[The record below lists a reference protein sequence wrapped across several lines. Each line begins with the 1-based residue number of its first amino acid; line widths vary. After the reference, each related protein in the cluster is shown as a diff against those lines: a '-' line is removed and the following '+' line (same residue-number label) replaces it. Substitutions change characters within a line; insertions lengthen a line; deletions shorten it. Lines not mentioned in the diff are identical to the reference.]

1 MLLAQ
6 RHALLEKK
14 IQTYI
19 QRQGGWISFAE
30 FMQKALYEPKLGYYV
45 SGTRKI
51 GKDGDFITAPEISPA
66 FSQTLAR
73 YCQSVFQAMSS
84 PASILEFGAGTGVM
98 AADILLT
105 LEKWRA
111 LPEQYYILEVSPDFN
126 ERQLN
131 TLRHQCPHLVERVVW
146 LSTLPKNFT
155 GVVLANEVLDAL
167 PVHLFEVQ
175 KKIAIEKGIGLKNK
189 QFIWRLGSHLD
200 FSSVTDISDLEDGY
214 TSEYCPATYPWLKDL
229 YTSMREGTV
238 LLIDYGFL
246 EHEYYHPQ
254 RDQGTLMCH
263 YRHRAHTDPLLH
275 IGLQDITAHVNFT
288 AVAKA
293 AEKSGFSVN
302 FYGTQEKFLVA
313 WGILEETS
321 VHQLSLEEQ
330 YRYTQ
335 GLKKLLLPSEM
346 GELFKVMELKTPSM
360 FSKIHSS

>member
-1 MLLAQ
+1 MLLPHRKAC
-6 RHALLEKK
+6 LEKH

-19 QRQGGWISFAE
+19 QAKGGWISFAE
-30 FMQKALYEPKLGYYV
+30 FMQKALYEPTLGYYV

-51 GKDGDFITAPEISPA
+51 GKDGDFMTAPEISPA

-73 YCQSVFQAMSS
+73 YCESVFHATSS
-84 PASILEFGAGTGVM
+84 PASILEFGAGTGTM

-105 LEKWRA
+105 LEKRHA
-111 LPEQYYILEVSPDFN
+111 LPERYYILEVSPDFS
-126 ERQLN
+126 ERQLD
-131 TLRHQCPHLVERVVW
+131 TLRHQCPHLIERIVW

-175 KKIAIEKGIGLKNK
+175 KKITLQKGIALESQKL
-189 QFIWRLGSHLD
+189 IWRLGSEVDL
-200 FSSVTDISDLEDGY
+200 SSVTDISNLEDGY
-214 TSEYCPATYPWLKDL
+214 TSEYCPAIYPWLKDL
-229 YTSMREGTV
+229 YTSMLQGTV

-288 AVAKA
+288 AVAQA
-293 AEKSGFSVN
+293 AEKSGFSVD
-302 FYGTQEKFLVA
+302 FYSTQEKFLVD
-313 WGILEETS
+313 WGILEETN

-330 YRYTQ
+330 YGYTQ

-360 FSKIHSS
+360 FSNIHSS